1 MKKIALPYLEDIL
14 HSIGQI
20 EQYVADDGR
29 SKETFVKNT
38 QAQDAIARRLEIIG
52 KATKRLHED
61 FKEEYN
67 QIPWK
72 LMSGLRD
79 VLIHEYDQIDL
90 DQVWE
95 VIQKDSYI
103 EETTTKNST
112 QISLNIFYKLSIPLI
127 KEYIYIF
134 LVYNDHHYG

>member
-79 VLIHEYDQIDL
+79 VLIHE
-90 DQVWE
+90 
-95 VIQKDSYI
+95 
-103 EETTTKNST
+103 
-112 QISLNIFYKLSIPLI
+112 
-127 KEYIYIF
+127 
-134 LVYNDHHYG
+134 

>member
-1 MKKIALPYLEDIL
+1 MIVLFYRGNYITSKTFYNQPTKFFSDK
-14 HSIGQI
+14 SGFNK
-20 EQYVADDGR
+20 YVADDGR

-95 VIQKDSYI
+95 VIQKDLPI
-103 EETTTKNST
+103 LKK
-112 QISLNIFYKLSIPLI
+112 QLRKILPK
-127 KEYIYIF
+127 
-134 LVYNDHHYG
+134 